1 MIQTEKVLEFDRIKK
16 MWSELALTEWAKE
29 KIRDT
34 SLCMSESELMA
45 KQRETS
51 EARELLEKNGNP
63 PLVSLS
69 GIRECVQTA
78 VKGGCLSISQL
89 EDVEKALVAVMRLK
103 SYLSRSKQWE
113 ISLAYYE
120 ENLDYLDNLKEAIG
134 QQIRNG
140 RIDDNASK
148 DLKSFRDEIERNER
162 RMRER
167 ADAVI
172 RANKESLSDS
182 FSTLRNGHICIP
194 VKKEYKYK
202 IKGNVIDKSS
212 TGSTVFIEPSSVGKY
227 YEALQVLRVNEENE
241 EHRILYSLSAMAADY
256 GEILEQNISMI
267 EKLDFI
273 FSKGK
278 LSLEYDGT
286 EPKINTERYIR
297 LEDGRHPLMALTECV
312 PLQFEIGKSFDGVVI
327 TGPNT
332 GGKTVAIKT
341 VALNCM
347 MAQCGLH
354 VACKKAEICMN
365 SNFLCDI
372 GDGQNISENLSTF
385 SAHMMN
391 VLEILKRVNKDSL
404 VIMDELGSGTDPTEG
419 MGIAIAIL
427 EQLQKSGG
435 LFLVTTHYPEV
446 KLYAAEQSRIA
457 NAKMTFDKESL
468 KPLYQLVIG
477 EAGESCA
484 FYIAGKMGMPE
495 SMLKT
500 AMKAAY
506 NKAELSESLKQVV
519 SKNHLE
525 KRKTPGIQKAKK
537 HQNTRLGQEFQLGD
551 SVLVYPDK
559 KIGII
564 CQTAN
569 EKGVLR
575 VQMANKKIWINH
587 KRVKLHV
594 AAEKLYPADYDFS
607 IIFDSVKNRKLR
619 HQIDRG
625 KMIEEHI
632 IMQDEINRNK
642 INK

>member
-1 MIQTEKVLEFDRIKK
+1 MVQTDKVLEFDKIKEK
-16 MWSELALTEWAKE
+16 WIELALTEWAKE
-29 KIRDT
+29 KIKDT
-34 SLCMSESELMA
+34 VPSMSENELIA
-45 KQRETS
+45 RQRETS
-51 EARELLEKNGNP
+51 EARELLEKSGNP

-69 GIRECVQTA
+69 GIRECIQTA
-78 VKGGCLSISQL
+78 AKGDCLSITQL
-89 EDVEKALVAVMRLK
+89 EDMEKSLVAVMRLK
-103 SYLSRSKQWE
+103 NYLSRCKQWE
-113 ISLAYYE
+113 ISLAYYD
-120 ENLDYLDNLKEAIG
+120 ENLNCLDNLKETISM
-134 QQIRNG
+134 QIRNG

-162 RMRER
+162 CMREKV
-167 ADAVI
+167 DAVI
-172 RANKESLSDS
+172 RANKESLSDN

-212 TGSTVFIEPSSVGKY
+212 TGGTLFIEPSSVGKY
-227 YEALQVLRVNEENE
+227 YETLQLLRIHEDNEEY
-241 EHRILYSLSAMAADY
+241 RILYSLSAMVADY
-256 GEILEQNISMI
+256 EEILEQNISII

-297 LEDGRHPLMALTECV
+297 IEDGRHPLMAPSECV

-332 GGKTVAIKT
+332 GGKTVTIKT

-385 SAHMMN
+385 SAHIVN
-391 VLEILKRVNKDSL
+391 VLEILKKVNRDSL
-404 VIMDELGSGTDPTEG
+404 VVMDELGSGTDPTEG

-427 EQLQKSGG
+427 EELQKSGG

-446 KLYAAEQSRIA
+446 KQYADKKARIE

-495 SMLKT
+495 EMLKT

-506 NKAELSESLKQVV
+506 GKEEISETLKQVV

-525 KRKTPGIQKAKK
+525 KRRVSGIQKRKRRNEGAQKA
-537 HQNTRLGQEFQLGD
+537 LEFQLGD

-564 CQTAN
+564 CKTAN

-575 VQMANKKIWINH
+575 VQMADKKIWVNR
-587 KRVKLHV
+587 KRIKLHV
-594 AAEKLYPADYDFS
+594 AAEKLYPDNYDFS

-619 HQIDRG
+619 HQMDRG
-625 KMIEEHI
+625 KI
-632 IMQDEINRNK
+632 IKEQITIDD
-642 INK
+642 

>member
-1 MIQTEKVLEFDRIKK
+1 MKMIQTDHVLEFDQIKQK
-16 MWSELALTEWAKE
+16 WLELALTDRAKQE
-29 KIRDT
+29 IQNT
-34 SLCMSESELMA
+34 VPCLSESALAA

-51 EARELLEKNGNP
+51 EAKELLEKNGNP
-63 PLVSLS
+63 PLVSLD
-69 GIRECVQTA
+69 GIRDCIQMA
-78 VKGGCLSISQL
+78 VKGDCLSISRL
-89 EDVEKALVAVMRLK
+89 EDLEKALVAVMRLK
-103 SYLSRSKQWE
+103 HYLNRSKQWE
-113 ISLAYYE
+113 LSLAYYE
-120 ENLDYLDNLKEAIG
+120 ENLDCLDDLKEAIH
-134 QQIRNG
+134 QQIRSG

-148 DLKSFRDEIERNER
+148 DLKSFRMEIEQNEKS
-162 RMRER
+162 MREK

-172 RANKESLSDS
+172 RANKDRLSDH

-194 VKKEYKYK
+194 VKKECKHK
-202 IKGNVIDKSS
+202 IKGSVIDQSA
-212 TGSTVFIEPSSVGKY
+212 TGSTLFIEPASVGKY
-227 YEALQVLRVNEENE
+227 YEALQLLRICEENE
-241 EHRILYSLSAMAADY
+241 ERRILYSLSAMTADY
-256 GEILEQNISMI
+256 AEILEQNIRMI

-278 LSLEYDGT
+278 LSLEYGGT
-286 EPKINTERYIR
+286 EPTIHTQRYIR
-297 LEDGRHPLMALTECV
+297 LEDGRHPLMSPSECV
-312 PLQFEIGKSFDGVVI
+312 PLQFEIGKNFDGVVI

-354 VACKKAEICMN
+354 VACKKAEICIN

-372 GDGQNISENLSTF
+372 GDGQNLSENLSTF
-385 SAHMMN
+385 SAHIVN
-391 VLEILKRVNKDSL
+391 VLEILKYADKDSL
-404 VIMDELGSGTDPTEG
+404 IIMDELGSGTDPTEG

-632 IMQDEINRNK
+632 IMQDEIN
-642 INK
+642 

>member
-1 MIQTEKVLEFDRIKK
+1 MVQTDKVLEFDKIKEK
-16 MWSELALTEWAKE
+16 WIELALTEWAKE
-29 KIRDT
+29 KIKDT
-34 SLCMSESELMA
+34 VPSMSENELIA
-45 KQRETS
+45 RQRETS
-51 EARELLEKNGNP
+51 EARELLEKSGNP

-69 GIRECVQTA
+69 GIRECIQTA
-78 VKGGCLSISQL
+78 AKGDCLSITQL
-89 EDVEKALVAVMRLK
+89 EDMEKSLVAVMRLK
-103 SYLSRSKQWE
+103 NYLSRCKQWE
-113 ISLAYYE
+113 ISLAYYD
-120 ENLDYLDNLKEAIG
+120 ENLNCLDNLKETISM
-134 QQIRNG
+134 QIRNG

-162 RMRER
+162 CMREKV
-167 ADAVI
+167 DAVI
-172 RANKESLSDS
+172 RANKESLSDN

-212 TGSTVFIEPSSVGKY
+212 TGGTLFIEPSSVGKY
-227 YEALQVLRVNEENE
+227 YETLQLLRIHEDNEEY
-241 EHRILYSLSAMAADY
+241 RILYSLSAMVADY
-256 GEILEQNISMI
+256 EEILEQNISII

-297 LEDGRHPLMALTECV
+297 IEDGRHPLMAPSECV

-332 GGKTVAIKT
+332 GGKTVTIKT

-385 SAHMMN
+385 SAHIVN
-391 VLEILKRVNKDSL
+391 VLEILKKVNRDSL
-404 VIMDELGSGTDPTEG
+404 VVMDELGSGTDPTEG

-427 EQLQKSGG
+427 EELQKSGG

-446 KLYAAEQSRIA
+446 KQYADKKDRIE

-495 SMLKT
+495 EMLKT

-506 NKAELSESLKQVV
+506 GKEEISETLKQVV

-525 KRKTPGIQKAKK
+525 KRRVSGIQKRKRRNEAAQKA
-537 HQNTRLGQEFQLGD
+537 LEFQLGD

-564 CQTAN
+564 CKTAN

-575 VQMANKKIWINH
+575 VQMADKKIWVNR
-587 KRVKLHV
+587 KRIKLHV
-594 AAEKLYPADYDFS
+594 AAEKLYPDDYDFS

-619 HQIDRG
+619 HQMDRG
-625 KMIEEHI
+625 KI
-632 IMQDEINRNK
+632 IKEQITIDD
-642 INK
+642 

>member
-1 MIQTEKVLEFDRIKK
+1 MVQTDKILEFDKVK
-16 MWSELALTEWAKE
+16 EKWMELALTEWAKE
-29 KIRDT
+29 KIKDT
-34 SLCMSESELMA
+34 VPIMSENELIA
-45 KQRETS
+45 RQRETS
-51 EARELLEKNGNP
+51 EARELLEKSGNP

-69 GIRECVQTA
+69 GIRECIQTV
-78 VKGGCLSISQL
+78 VKGDCLSISQL
-89 EDVEKALVAVMRLK
+89 EDMEKSLVAVMRLK
-103 SYLSRSKQWE
+103 NYLSRCKQWE
-113 ISLAYYE
+113 ISLAYYD
-120 ENLDYLDNLKEAIG
+120 ENLDCLDNLKETIRM
-134 QQIRNG
+134 QIRNG

-162 RMRER
+162 CMREKV
-167 ADAVI
+167 DAVI
-172 RANKESLSDS
+172 RANKESLSDN

-212 TGSTVFIEPSSVGKY
+212 TGSTLFIEPSSVGKY
-227 YEALQVLRVNEENE
+227 YETLQLLRIHEDNEEY
-241 EHRILYSLSAMAADY
+241 RILYSLSAMVADY
-256 GEILEQNISMI
+256 EEILLQNISMI

-297 LEDGRHPLMALTECV
+297 IEDGRHPLMALSECV

-332 GGKTVAIKT
+332 GGKTVTIKT

-385 SAHMMN
+385 SAHIVN
-391 VLEILKRVNKDSL
+391 VLEILKKVNRDSL
-404 VIMDELGSGTDPTEG
+404 VVMDELGSGTDPTEG

-427 EQLQKSGG
+427 EELQKSGG

-446 KLYAAEQSRIA
+446 KQYADKKARIE

-495 SMLKT
+495 EMLKT

-506 NKAELSESLKQVV
+506 KKEEISENLKQVV

-525 KRKTPGIQKAKK
+525 KRRVSGIQKRKRRNKAAQKA
-537 HQNTRLGQEFQLGD
+537 LEFQLGD

-564 CQTAN
+564 CKTAN

-575 VQMANKKIWINH
+575 VQMADKKIWVNR
-587 KRVKLHV
+587 KRMKLYV
-594 AAEKLYPADYDFS
+594 AAEKLYPDDYDFS

-619 HQIDRG
+619 HQMDRG
-625 KMIEEHI
+625 KMIEEQI
-632 IMQDEINRNK
+632 TMDE
-642 INK
+642 

>member
-1 MIQTEKVLEFDRIKK
+1 MVQTDKVLEFDKVKEKWI
-16 MWSELALTEWAKE
+16 ELALTEWAEE
-29 KIRDT
+29 KIKDT
-34 SLCMSESELMA
+34 VPIMSENELIA
-45 KQRETS
+45 RQRETS
-51 EARELLEKNGNP
+51 EARELLEKSGNP
-63 PLVSLS
+63 PLVSLN
-69 GIRECVQTA
+69 GIRECIQTA
-78 VKGGCLSISQL
+78 AKGDCLSISQL
-89 EDVEKALVAVMRLK
+89 EDMEKSLVAVMRLK
-103 SYLSRSKQWE
+103 NYLSRCKQWE
-113 ISLAYYE
+113 ISLAYYD
-120 ENLDYLDNLKEAIG
+120 ENLDCLDNLKETIRM
-134 QQIRNG
+134 QIRNG

-162 RMRER
+162 CMREKV
-167 ADAVI
+167 DAVI
-172 RANKESLSDS
+172 RANKESLSDN

-212 TGSTVFIEPSSVGKY
+212 TGSTLFIEPSSVGKY
-227 YEALQVLRVNEENE
+227 YETLQLLRIHEDNEEY
-241 EHRILYSLSAMAADY
+241 RILYSLSAMVADY
-256 GEILEQNISMI
+256 EEILEQNISMI

-297 LEDGRHPLMALTECV
+297 IEDGRHPLMAPSECV

-327 TGPNT
+327 TGPNA
-332 GGKTVAIKT
+332 GGKTVTIKT

-385 SAHMMN
+385 SAHIVN
-391 VLEILKRVNKDSL
+391 VLEILKKVNRDSL
-404 VIMDELGSGTDPTEG
+404 VVMDELGSGTDPTEG

-427 EQLQKSGG
+427 EELQKSGG

-446 KLYAAEQSRIA
+446 KQYADKKARIE

-495 SMLKT
+495 EMLKT

-506 NKAELSESLKQVV
+506 GKKEISENLKQVV

-525 KRKTPGIQKAKK
+525 KRRVSGIQKGKRRNEAAQKA
-537 HQNTRLGQEFQLGD
+537 LEFQLGD

-564 CQTAN
+564 CKTAN

-575 VQMANKKIWINH
+575 VQMADKKIWVNR
-587 KRVKLHV
+587 KRIKLHV
-594 AAEKLYPADYDFS
+594 AAEKLYPDDYDFS

-619 HQIDRG
+619 HQMDRG
-625 KMIEEHI
+625 KIIEEQI
-632 IMQDEINRNK
+632 TIDE
-642 INK
+642 